1 MKTEAVHTNNSST
14 SSTTAAM
21 DTQADVAAKESCAV
35 TTETGHIDVA
45 KESCAVTME
54 TGHVDVAKV
63 SCAVATET
71 GHVDVAKV
79 FCAVATETGH
89 VDVAKESCTVAVE
102 TGAVEV
108 AKEPSVGATEMDV
121 TKIPCTFSTE
131 TGDHNVAKEPCAV
144 AIDTQPANAAKDLC
158 TVTMET
164 STVDIAMEPRSVVRT
179 EVPCAVTSPVGGET
193 SVGHVTMDSA
203 HSPGLAGNSPQGS
216 GREGCL
222 DSATGCG
229 KDSQEENSGLGGG
242 RLEGG
247 QGVLN
252 EVCPDGEDHKDDLT
266 SRLDDS
272 GTDNAATDLACHGND
287 TSVRH
292 QVDTDG
298 GKTVIDTGRRCH
310 TECSAGVTS
319 CLEASSRHCD
329 TSDCVTGTA
338 CDGVTM
344 TPTMSAEHS
353 TDSPGCDSVS
363 VTQKDDTSSVCR
375 KDPVPGVTH
384 CCLDTNT
391 AAAVVSSE
399 PKVTDGCKEACTK
412 TMNCIDADT
421 CTKTMNCID
430 ADTYTK
436 TKDTEH
442 VTDATSALEVNVGRG
457 LPSVDSLEHVMSPC
471 SSSTLTAPNMS
482 PFIETDSQEEFTDPP
497 PVTLTQDKVTK
508 TEQEILPRD
517 LNGVREKLLKNGYT
531 SIVSIS
537 RRVWN

>member
-1 MKTEAVHTNNSST
+1 M
-14 SSTTAAM
+14 
-21 DTQADVAAKESCAV
+21 
-35 TTETGHIDVA
+35 
-45 KESCAVTME
+45 
-54 TGHVDVAKV
+54 
-63 SCAVATET
+63 
-71 GHVDVAKV
+71 
-79 FCAVATETGH
+79 
-89 VDVAKESCTVAVE
+89 
-102 TGAVEV
+102 
-108 AKEPSVGATEMDV
+108 
-121 TKIPCTFSTE
+121 
-131 TGDHNVAKEPCAV
+131 
-144 AIDTQPANAAKDLC
+144 DTQPANAAKDLC
-158 TVTMET
+158 PVTMET
-164 STVDIAMEPRSVVRT
+164 GPVDVAMEPCSLVRT
-179 EVPCAVTSPVGGET
+179 EVSCAVTSP
-193 SVGHVTMDSA
+193 GHVTMDSA
-203 HSPGLAGNSPQGS
+203 HSPRLAGSSPQGS

-247 QGVLN
+247 QGVLD
-252 EVCPDGEDHKDDLT
+252 EACPDGENDLT

-272 GTDNAATDLACHGND
+272 GIDTAATDLACHGND
-287 TSVRH
+287 TSVCH

-338 CDGVTM
+338 CDGAIM
-344 TPTMSAEHS
+344 TPTMSAEGS
-353 TDSPGCDSVS
+353 TDSPRCDSVS
-363 VTQKDDTSSVCR
+363 VTQNDDTSSVCQ

-384 CCLDTNT
+384 CWLDTNT

-399 PKVTDGCKEACTK
+399 AKVTDGCKEACTKTMNCIDADTCTKTMNCIDADTCTKTMNCIDADTCTKTMNCIDADTCTKTMNCIDADTCTKTMNCIDADTCTKTMNCIDADTCTKTMNCIDADTCTKTMNCIDADTCTK

-457 LPSVDSLEHVMSPC
+457 LPGARHVAVFVFHPPCFSCVFYFTMYISLLIWSFMYVG
-471 SSSTLTAPNMS
+471 L
-482 PFIETDSQEEFTDPP
+482 
-497 PVTLTQDKVTK
+497 V
-508 TEQEILPRD
+508 ILIICAQFVCNSEA
-517 LNGVREKLLKNGYT
+517 LFLLFYLQVNKFVG
-531 SIVSIS
+531 
-537 RRVWN
+537 